1 MSDSPSFPSVSSA
14 PVRHGVSAWWRALAI
29 ALLVALLLAWAA
41 STSVVEQLK
50 AQIAHLQAKVSAVA
64 QVQHVAVL
72 LDSRQ
77 LPAML
82 VTAEVNASVL
92 QLQRLNDLREGREDS
107 MQLWALQADQPP
119 RSLGVIASAYKTL
132 QLPAASAALEGAAE
146 LAISVEDP
154 GGAAQGHGPRLP
166 YLFKGALVK
175 KAL

>member
-1 MSDSPSFPSVSSA
+1 MSDISSSPSASCA
-14 PVRHGVSAWWRALAI
+14 PPRYGVSAWWRALAI

-41 STSVVEQLK
+41 ATSVVEQLK
-50 AQIAHLQAKVSAVA
+50 AQITHLQAKVSAVA
-64 QVQHVAVL
+64 QVQYVAVL

-82 VTAEVNASVL
+82 VTADVNAAVL
-92 QLQRLNDLREGREDS
+92 QLQRLNEVREGRDDS
-107 MQLWALQADQPP
+107 MQLWALEGDQPP

-132 QLPAASAALEGAAE
+132 QLPASSAALAGAAE

-154 GGAAQGHGPRLP
+154 GGAAQGRGPRLP